1 MQAALWLCEP
11 YGQVSIVCD
20 NFHNSFPGVYI
31 DFRIIGLSLF
41 AIMTIFYYGR
51 GVMQGTDNEKAVRL
65 METVSFE
72 LDTDLRLHPQKL
84 ELGKAE
90 LLTDALTLPFTDI
103 EKRLNQYIAGSS
115 NDEKKQLQKSIKS
128 YLAKLNANPMIPL
141 HYRLKVL
148 GRFEKE
154 LELFDSEMTA
164 AVLNSHKIA
173 VELVQKAA
181 QNESTYHLVLVN
193 MVSNALELAV
203 KMLRIELEQ
212 YHSPAVLTTRQ
223 VFDLMRLGLSVVPV
237 LSEQDISER
246 KRLFQAV
253 SNHEIL
259 RMLDFHSKTPHAQKI
274 TWQELQHHSG
284 ILEPQFVRKGK
295 TSSEL
300 PNDTY
305 ITTHCG
311 RPNDAAKIYSKLPSS
326 FEVDMI
332 IFPANAFI
340 DRLVTAIDRVENVL
354 KNPALQ
360 HNDLHT
366 EEALQATIV
375 GGNAILNTLRERQR
389 TCERKN
395 NTGTRTALEWDA
407 GKAFVEASRAMALD
421 EYEYAPAQYANREPW
436 TVLDISKHGCALERL
451 SDHMHEASV
460 GSLIGLNW
468 MPHNKEP
475 MLGFIRWMKEIK
487 PGEQRMG
494 IEFFQN
500 DFKLYKGAILGG
512 GSADT
517 SAARS
522 WPVLVKAGKPYHTAL
537 FPDYR
542 MFHDMVFLLTQDG
555 KGAHFKVVEVKQ
567 SGANYCICAIAPVKE
582 LPTSKHFDVSS

>member
-1 MQAALWLCEP
+1 
-11 YGQVSIVCD
+11 
-20 NFHNSFPGVYI
+20 
-31 DFRIIGLSLF
+31 
-41 AIMTIFYYGR
+41 
-51 GVMQGTDNEKAVRL
+51 MQGTDNEKAARL

-72 LDTDLRLHPQKL
+72 LDTNLRLHPQKL

-103 EKRLNQYIAGSS
+103 EKRLNQYVTGGS
-115 NDEKKQLQKSIKS
+115 NDEKKYLQKSIKS

-148 GRFEKE
+148 SRFEKE
-154 LELFDSEMTA
+154 LELFDAEMTA
-164 AVLNSHKIA
+164 AVLNAHKIA

-181 QNESTYHLVLVN
+181 QHESAYHLVLVN
-193 MVSNALELAV
+193 MVSNALELAI
-203 KMLRIELEQ
+203 KMLRIELGQ

-223 VFDLMRLGLSVVPV
+223 VFDLMRLGLSVAPI
-237 LSEQDISER
+237 LKEQDISER

-259 RMLDFHSKTPHAQKI
+259 RMLDFHSKTPRAQKI
-274 TWQELQHHSG
+274 TWQELQHHIG
-284 ILEPQFVRKGK
+284 ILEPRFVRKGETPEK
-295 TSSEL
+295 L
-300 PNDTY
+300 AKDTY
-305 ITTHCG
+305 ITTYCS
-311 RPNDAAKIYSKLPSS
+311 RPNDAAKIYSTLPST
-326 FEVDMI
+326 FDADMI

-340 DRLVTAIDRVENVL
+340 DRLVTAIDRVETVL

-366 EEALQATIV
+366 EEALHATIV

-389 TCERKN
+389 TCERTN
-395 NTGTRTALEWDA
+395 NTGTRAALEWNA
-407 GKAFVEASRAMALD
+407 AKAITEASRAMALD
-421 EYEYAPAQYANREPW
+421 EYEYAPSQYANREPW
-436 TVLDISKHGCALERL
+436 TLLNISKHGCALERL
-451 SDHMHEASV
+451 SDHMHEAAV

-494 IEFFQN
+494 VEFFSES
-500 DFKLYKGAILGG
+500 FKLYKGAILGG

-517 SAARS
+517 STARS

-537 FPDYR
+537 FPDCR
-542 MFHDMVFLLTQDG
+542 IFHDMTFLLTQDG
-555 KGAHFKVVEVKQ
+555 KGAHFKVVEVEQ
-567 SGANYCICAIAPVKE
+567 GGTNYCICSITAVKN
-582 LPTSKHFDVSS
+582 TSTTSHFDV